1 MSKVY
6 MLVTVTKRP
15 MKKRML
21 ELYEKNDL
29 KISFGI
35 PANGTASSDML
46 DYFGLEDTEKLM
58 IVSIATDSV
67 WKKIKDSM
75 ENEFRIDAPGRGIA
89 FIVPVSSVG
98 GKKTLEFF
106 TEGQDFRK
114 EEEST
119 MKNTL
124 YELIVA
130 IANHGHSEEVMDA
143 ARKKG
148 AGGGTVIH
156 AKGTGL
162 EQAEKFLGFSIVDE
176 KDLIFIVA
184 KTEKKND
191 IMKSVME
198 DAGPG
203 SEAGAIVFSLPVTD
217 TVGMRFPESEMP

>member
-198 DAGPG
+198 DAGPR

-217 TVGMRFPESEMP
+217 TAGMRFPESEMP

>member
-15 MKKRML
+15 MKKRMTD
-21 ELYEKNDL
+21 LYERNEL
-29 KISFGI
+29 KVAFCT
-35 PANGTASSDML
+35 PAKGTASSDML
-46 DYFGLEDTEKLM
+46 DYFGLEDTEKLTIIS
-58 IVSIATDSV
+58 IVTDTV
-67 WKKIKDSM
+67 WDRIKRSM

-89 FIVPVSSVG
+89 FTVPVSSMG
-98 GKKTLEFF
+98 GKKALEFF

-143 ARKKG
+143 ARKEG

-162 EQAEKFLGFSIVDE
+162 ERAEKFLGFSIVDE

-184 KTEKKND
+184 RTEKKNA

-217 TVGMRFPESEMP
+217 TAGMRFPEADIS